1 MKDDWRYSQH
11 ECELRQ
17 DTTNWDRTPHWGLSP
32 LVNLWHLIFVISTL
46 NFACKSLLPTS
57 LNWEKM
63 TVIGYSHFSFQE
75 YLKVRQGFV
84 PAVSCSTGR
93 LLSNWAN
100 WLAISSRWLYYPLVG
115 CGKSSPWGKVKG
127 ALLRKTKYLRAL
139 AMLALILTWTLD
151 PYPRSAKWLGSC
163 LDLQLDSSSSSS
175 EMHKLSVYYD
185 MGLSSR

>member
-1 MKDDWRYSQH
+1 MTDDTPNMSV
-11 ECELRQ
+11 
-17 DTTNWDRTPHWGLSP
+17 NWDRTPHGGLSP

-46 NFACKSLLPTS
+46 NFGCKSLLPTS

-84 PAVSCSTGR
+84 PAVSCSAGR

-115 CGKSSPWGKVKG
+115 CGSSSTWGKVKD
-127 ALLRKTKYLRAL
+127 ALLCKNNV
-139 AMLALILTWTLD
+139 
-151 PYPRSAKWLGSC
+151 PQSLGHAG
-163 LDLQLDSSSSSS
+163 LNFDLNPWP
-175 EMHKLSVYYD
+175 LS
-185 MGLSSR
+185 

>member
-1 MKDDWRYSQH
+1 MTDDTPNMSV
-11 ECELRQ
+11 
-17 DTTNWDRTPHWGLSP
+17 NWDRTPHGGLSP

-46 NFACKSLLPTS
+46 NFGCKSLLPTS

-63 TVIGYSHFSFQE
+63 TVMRYSHFSLQE

-84 PAVSCSTGR
+84 PAVSSSAGR

-100 WLAISSRWLYYPLVG
+100 RLAISSRWLYYPLVG

-139 AMLALILTWTLD
+139 AMLALILTWTLG
-151 PYPRSAKWLGSC
+151 PYPRSAKCLGNC
-163 LDLQLDSSSSSS
+163 LDLQLDPSSSSS
-175 EMHKLSVYYD
+175 EMHKLLVYYD
-185 MGLSSR
+185 MELSRR